1 MHPCLFAPTVDLP
14 SELLKTW
21 RHTQNLFCLPFASL
35 LHLKAKPSWMWI
47 GTAKNSTYPK
57 RHQLNRRSIYLP
69 ANSLSSPKMRETTP
83 SPILVL
89 SYSLAISMISQPWR
103 VKHCAL
109 FRYDGPSPI
118 SPSRS
123 KTFFSGYAKLDQA
136 LEYVEALLPE
146 QEVIQGARRVTL
158 RMFPHMALR
167 ELLANM
173 LIHQDFSITG
183 TGPMICIFDGRI
195 EFTNPGSSL
204 VDVAR
209 LLNNPLPSFAQRK
222 NGSYLPM
229 TNASLR
235 KRFDLPASGA
245 SQVSRLIKTCIS
257 SNLLKIADPD
267 AGKRYV
273 RYLPYWA

>member
-1 MHPCLFAPTVDLP
+1 M
-14 SELLKTW
+14 
-21 RHTQNLFCLPFASL
+21 
-35 LHLKAKPSWMWI
+35 
-47 GTAKNSTYPK
+47 
-57 RHQLNRRSIYLP
+57 
-69 ANSLSSPKMRETTP
+69 
-83 SPILVL
+83 
-89 SYSLAISMISQPWR
+89 
-103 VKHCAL
+103 
-109 FRYDGPSPI
+109 
-118 SPSRS
+118 
-123 KTFFSGYAKLDQA
+123 DQA

-158 RMFPHMALR
+158 RMFPHMTLR
-167 ELLANM
+167 ELMANM

-209 LLNNPLPSFAQRK
+209 LLNNPLPSFAQRE

-235 KRFDLPASGA
+235 ERFDLPASGA

>member
-1 MHPCLFAPTVDLP
+1 MA
-14 SELLKTW
+14 
-21 RHTQNLFCLPFASL
+21 R
-35 LHLKAKPSWMWI
+35 KA
-47 GTAKNSTYPK
+47 
-57 RHQLNRRSIYLP
+57 L
-69 ANSLSSPKMRETTP
+69 
-83 SPILVL
+83 
-89 SYSLAISMISQPWR
+89 R
-103 VKHCAL
+103 VI
-109 FRYDGPSPI
+109 RYDGPSPI

-167 ELLANM
+167 ELMANM

-209 LLNNPLPSFAQRK
+209 LLNDPPLIRATK
-222 NGSYLPM
+222 KGSYLPM

-235 KRFDLPASGA
+235 ERFDLPASGA

-257 SNLLKIADPD
+257 SNLLKIANPD

>member
-1 MHPCLFAPTVDLP
+1 MA
-14 SELLKTW
+14 
-21 RHTQNLFCLPFASL
+21 R
-35 LHLKAKPSWMWI
+35 KA
-47 GTAKNSTYPK
+47 
-57 RHQLNRRSIYLP
+57 L
-69 ANSLSSPKMRETTP
+69 
-83 SPILVL
+83 
-89 SYSLAISMISQPWR
+89 R
-103 VKHCAL
+103 VI
-109 FRYDGPSPI
+109 RYDGPSPI

-209 LLNNPLPSFAQRK
+209 LLNDPPSFAQQK
-222 NGSYLPM
+222 KGSYLPM

-235 KRFDLPASGA
+235 ERFDLPASGA

>member
-1 MHPCLFAPTVDLP
+1 MDWYRQEFDIPQTASTQQTLHLLASEQLIIAQDAGNYAITNLDALLFARDFNDFPTVA
-14 SELLKTW
+14 
-21 RHTQNLFCLPFASL
+21 R
-35 LHLKAKPSWMWI
+35 KA
-47 GTAKNSTYPK
+47 
-57 RHQLNRRSIYLP
+57 L
-69 ANSLSSPKMRETTP
+69 
-83 SPILVL
+83 
-89 SYSLAISMISQPWR
+89 R
-103 VKHCAL
+103 VI
-109 FRYDGPSPI
+109 RYDGPSPI

-167 ELLANM
+167 ELMANM
-173 LIHQDFSITG
+173 LIHQDFSITS

-209 LLNNPLPSFAQRK
+209 LLNDPPSFAQRE

-235 KRFDLPASGA
+235 ERFDLPASGA

>member
-1 MHPCLFAPTVDLP
+1 MAAYTNSLLP
-14 SELLKTW
+14 AICFS
-21 RHTQNLFCLPFASL
+21 FDPL
-35 LHLKAKPSWMWI
+35 LHLKAKPSWTWI
-47 GTAKNSTYPK
+47 GTAKNSTYPR

-69 ANSLSSPKMRETTP
+69 ANSLSSPKMRGTT
-83 SPILVL
+83 
-89 SYSLAISMISQPWR
+89 
-103 VKHCAL
+103 
-109 FRYDGPSPI
+109 PSPI

-167 ELLANM
+167 ELMANM

-209 LLNNPLPSFAQRK
+209 LLNDPPH
-222 NGSYLPM
+222 
-229 TNASLR
+229 
-235 KRFDLPASGA
+235 
-245 SQVSRLIKTCIS
+245 SRNEKMAA
-257 SNLLKIADPD
+257 IADD
-267 AGKRYV
+267 
-273 RYLPYWA
+273 

>member
-1 MHPCLFAPTVDLP
+1 MAAYTNSLLP
-14 SELLKTW
+14 AICFS
-21 RHTQNLFCLPFASL
+21 FDSL
-35 LHLKAKPSWMWI
+35 LHLKAKPSWTWI
-47 GTAKNSTYPK
+47 GTAKNSTYPR
-57 RHQLNRRSIYLP
+57 RHQFNRRSIYLP
-69 ANSLSSPKMRETTP
+69 PNGLSSPKMRGTTP
-83 SPILVL
+83 SPILML

-109 FRYDGPSPI
+109 FVTMVHHQSP
-118 SPSRS
+118 PSRS

-146 QEVIQGARRVTL
+146 QEVIQGVRRVTL

-167 ELLANM
+167 ELMANM

-209 LLNNPLPSFAQRK
+209 LLN
-222 NGSYLPM
+222 
-229 TNASLR
+229 
-235 KRFDLPASGA
+235 DLPH
-245 SQVSRLIKTCIS
+245 SRNEKMAAIC
-257 SNLLKIADPD
+257 
-267 AGKRYV
+267 R
-273 RYLPYWA
+273 

>member
-1 MHPCLFAPTVDLP
+1 MA
-14 SELLKTW
+14 
-21 RHTQNLFCLPFASL
+21 R
-35 LHLKAKPSWMWI
+35 KA
-47 GTAKNSTYPK
+47 
-57 RHQLNRRSIYLP
+57 L
-69 ANSLSSPKMRETTP
+69 
-83 SPILVL
+83 
-89 SYSLAISMISQPWR
+89 R
-103 VKHCAL
+103 VI
-109 FRYDGPSPI
+109 RYDGPSPI

-167 ELLANM
+167 ELMANM

-209 LLNNPLPSFAQRK
+209 LLNDPPSFAQRK
-222 NGSYLPM
+222 KGSYLPT

-235 KRFDLPASGA
+235 ERFDLPASGA